1 MITGNSD
8 FLFSPPI
15 RELVRKEEYEMN
27 NAKNHNRILALV
39 EGAVMVALAAVLSYV
54 RIFHLPWGGSVTL
67 LSMLPIVIYSI
78 KHGVMRG
85 MMVSFV
91 FALIQLGQGAVDGLF
106 GWGLTPVML
115 IACILLDYILPFFV
129 LGFAGI
135 LRKKGT
141 AGWLTGTAAV
151 VVLRFISHFLSGVVI
166 WHSAGKLWEG
176 FVTDNEWL
184 YSLCYNG
191 AYMLPELIFTMIGA
205 VILFKVPQTRKL
217 FAPVAD
223 E

>member
-1 MITGNSD
+1 MNHSD
-8 FLFSPPI
+8 
-15 RELVRKEEYEMN
+15 
-27 NAKNHNRILALV
+27 NHKKVLALV

-78 KHGVMRG
+78 KHGVAKG

-91 FALIQLGQGAVDGLF
+91 FALIQFGQGCIDGLF

-115 IACILLDYILPFFV
+115 ISCILMDYILPFLV
-129 LGFAGI
+129 LGLAGI
-135 LRKKGT
+135 FRRKGT
-141 AGWLTGTAAV
+141 VGWLTGTAGV
-151 VVLRFISHFLSGVVI
+151 IVIRFLFHFLSGVVI

-191 AYMLPELIFTMIGA
+191 AYMLPELIFTLIGA
-205 VILFKVPQTRKL
+205 VILFRVSQTRRL
-217 FAPVAD
+217 FAPVSD
-223 E
+223 N